1 MTALLDKALKYSDF
15 GWSIISI
22 TNEPKEK
29 AAAVEWTPYQT
40 SRPSAAKLRKWFAR
54 RDVTGLAVIFGAVS
68 GGLASRDWDVEGA
81 YERWAQDH
89 AKLAIS
95 LPTARTARGHHVYF
109 RAELERFENLED
121 GEYRGDCGHY
131 SVLPPS
137 LHPSG
142 VRYAW
147 TIPLPKGELPLID
160 PVEVGLVPAE
170 KTDRETEETEIT
182 EKLRD
187 RETEAI
193 ASVSPSLC
201 LSVSDAIRLTIPNS
215 EGQRNR
221 KLFDFARALKGLDE
235 FKTAALVKV
244 KPTVRQWHTAAL
256 PFIGTKDFDAT
267 WMEFGYAW
275 DRVRTAMGSDPL
287 AEALIRARAAV
298 LPPEASDYDSEN
310 SRLLVKVCIELQRVS
325 ADQPFF
331 LSCRSAGA
339 LLDIDHDSANKLLLM
354 LVRDGLLKL
363 VRRGNEHRAN
373 RFLYIGG
380 EK

>member
-1 MTALLDKALKYSDF
+1 LDGTGIVGIDLDGPRWADDEREPTGEAMQVVERFGSYAERSILEGVHILQAGDDIGTGKKNDLEGVEVYSNKRFFIVTGNQIPD
-15 GWSIISI
+15 
-22 TNEPKEK
+22 TPKELK
-29 AAAVEWTPYQT
+29 PNPAALRWVL
-40 SRPSAAKLRKWFAR
+40 SKFFAK
-54 RDVTGLAVIFGAVS
+54 
-68 GGLASRDWDVEGA
+68 
-81 YERWAQDH
+81 
-89 AKLAIS
+89 
-95 LPTARTARGHHVYF
+95 TA
-109 RAELERFENLED
+109 
-121 GEYRGDCGHY
+121 
-131 SVLPPS
+131 
-137 LHPSG
+137 
-142 VRYAW
+142 
-147 TIPLPKGELPLID
+147 
-160 PVEVGLVPAE
+160 

-187 RETEAI
+187 RDTEAI

-221 KLFDFARALKGLDE
+221 KLFDFARSLKGLDE
-235 FKTAALVKV
+235 FKTATLVKV
-244 KPTVRQWHTAAL
+244 KPVVRQWHTAAL
-256 PFIGTKDFDAT
+256 PFIGTKDFDTT

-310 SRLLVKVCIELQRVS
+310 SRLLVKLCIELQRIS

-339 LLDIDHDSANKLLLM
+339 LLGIDHDCANRMLLM
-354 LVRDGLLKL
+354 LVRDGILKL

-373 RFLYIGG
+373 RFLYTGG
-380 EK
+380 AK